1 MKENPY
7 SRLIKTM
14 QEQGN
19 KNKTPGIKI
28 ARVTHIEETED
39 KVTDIKIEV
48 DELIIDKDNIYI
60 SDYLL
65 KGHKREIKT
74 DEITDLKGSTDIVN
88 DGGDSINH
96 EHIITGLKIN
106 HADVFYKD
114 TLKEGDLVSVF
125 ATSDRQTY
133 IIISRVVRVDG
144 E

>member
-7 SRLIKTM
+7 SSLIKTM
-14 QEQGN
+14 QEQGG

-28 ARVTHIEETED
+28 ARVTHIEEIED

-74 DEITDLKGSTDIVN
+74 DEITDLKGSTDIE
-88 DGGDSINH
+88 GDSVNH
-96 EHIITGLKIN
+96 KHIIANLKIN
-106 HADVFYKD
+106 HADVYYKD

-125 ATSDRQTY
+125 ATADKQTY
-133 IIISRVVRVDG
+133 IILSRVVRVDG

>member
-7 SRLIKTM
+7 SSLIKTM
-14 QEQGN
+14 QEQGG

-28 ARVTHIEETED
+28 ARVTHIEEIED
-39 KVTDIKIEV
+39 KVIDIKIEV

-74 DEITDLKGSTDIVN
+74 DEITDLKGSTDIIN
-88 DGGDSINH
+88 D
-96 EHIITGLKIN
+96 ITGLKIN

-125 ATSDRQTY
+125 ATSDRQSY
-133 IIISRVVRVDG
+133 IILSRVVRIDG

>member
-7 SRLIKTM
+7 SSLIKTM
-14 QEQGN
+14 QEQGG

-74 DEITDLKGSTDIVN
+74 DEITDLKGSTDIIN
-88 DGGDSINH
+88 D
-96 EHIITGLKIN
+96 ITGLKIN

-125 ATSDRQTY
+125 ATSDRQSY
-133 IIISRVVRVDG
+133 IILSRVVRIDG

>member
-7 SRLIKTM
+7 SSLIKTM
-14 QEQGN
+14 QEQGD

-28 ARVTHIEETED
+28 ARVTHIEEIED
-39 KVTDIKIEV
+39 KVIDIKIEV
-48 DELIIDKDNIYI
+48 DELTIDKDNIYI

-74 DEITDLKGSTDIVN
+74 DEITDLKGSTDIIN
-88 DGGDSINH
+88 D
-96 EHIITGLKIN
+96 ITGLKIN

-125 ATSDRQTY
+125 ATSDRQSY
-133 IIISRVVRVDG
+133 IILSRVVRIDG

>member
-7 SRLIKTM
+7 SSLIKTM
-14 QEQGN
+14 QEQGD

-74 DEITDLKGSTDIVN
+74 DEITDLKGSTDIIN
-88 DGGDSINH
+88 D
-96 EHIITGLKIN
+96 ITGLKIN

-125 ATSDRQTY
+125 ATSDRQSY
-133 IIISRVVRVDG
+133 IILSRVVRIDG